1 MRTLRGIVPIT
12 TEDRAR
18 LNKAADLLN
27 SVHDRE
33 GFIDTIA
40 LFIYGARL
48 NSEMSSEMADDQII
62 AAAKAVRSAHTA
74 VAKLTIQQKMWLG
87 VSITQPFVVPRTE
100 ANYAQKE
107 NGGPLILEYR
117 VIRQGWGG
125 PPWLDPTM
133 DLHTEDNLAAI
144 LIEAVDTAFNEII
157 GRSPHVASGKKG
169 RPKDAKTQW
178 PMYYFVLSLWK
189 LSRHCGGNVTLSN
202 MGGQAGGSIVKL
214 LAVLKPMLPKGFFPR
229 ILNYSFLRK
238 VQKSLPPAP

>member
-1 MRTLRGIVPIT
+1 MTVSGRSGAT
-12 TEDRAR
+12 TYSGGQN
-18 LNKAADLLN
+18 LQYNKRCG
-27 SVHDRE
+27 S
-33 GFIDTIA
+33 
-40 LFIYGARL
+40 
-48 NSEMSSEMADDQII
+48 
-62 AAAKAVRSAHTA
+62 
-74 VAKLTIQQKMWLG
+74 G

-107 NGGPLILEYR
+107 NWGPLILEYR

-144 LIEAVDTAFNEII
+144 LIEAVDTSFNEII

-189 LSRHCGGNVTLSN
+189 LSRHCGGDVTLSN
-202 MGGQAGGSIVKL
+202 TGGQAGGSIVKL

-229 ILNYSFLRK
+229 ILN
-238 VQKSLPPAP
+238 